1 MNKRM
6 KLISFAL
13 ILILLL
19 LSLNTDTVS
28 ILIAGDPEVLKD
40 LSHGSIFIL
49 LFFTILL
56 MTIQNMLPIIPLVL
70 LVSVNVSIFGLT
82 TGFIWSWLIS
92 IVGAV
97 LSFMIARYWFQ
108 SFFNK
113 IVKDKVKQKIKERGF
128 WYVWIGRVL
137 PIMPTSVINIAA
149 GVSTVRFSLFLYATV
164 LGNMIYILI
173 LSLISQGLLSMQL
186 EMQIIIPI
194 AVLVLVAYAIMKVWR
209 KKQITNNKLS
219 SK

>member
-1 MNKRM
+1 M
-6 KLISFAL
+6 KLLSFAL

-28 ILIAGDPEVLKD
+28 ILIAGDPEVLQD
-40 LSHGSIFIL
+40 LSQGSIFIL

-56 MTIQNMLPIIPLVL
+56 MTIQNMLPIIPLFL
-70 LVSVNVSIFGLT
+70 LISVNVSVFGFT

-92 IVGAV
+92 VIGAI

-108 SFFNK
+108 SFINK
-113 IVKDKVKQKIKERGF
+113 FVNDKVKLKIKEQGF

-149 GVSTVRFSLFLYATV
+149 GVSSVRFSIFLYATI

-186 EMQIIIPI
+186 EMQILIPI
-194 AVLVLVAYAIMKVWR
+194 AVLVLVAYVIMKLWKR
-209 KKQITNNKLS
+209 KQMNNDKLS

>member
-1 MNKRM
+1 M